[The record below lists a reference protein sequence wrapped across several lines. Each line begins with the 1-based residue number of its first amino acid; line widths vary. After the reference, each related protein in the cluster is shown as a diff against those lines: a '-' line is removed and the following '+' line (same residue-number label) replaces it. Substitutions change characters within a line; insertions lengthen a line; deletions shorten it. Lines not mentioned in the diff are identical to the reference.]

1 MLQSIIIKV
10 IAFPLLLGAILALA
24 TYRLEQ
30 QRNLVIAFLAPLFAC
45 VIIIVLDGFPG
56 FPPVRAAH
64 KFPYILFAGGLFFA
78 ISARLSFR
86 RSIIYWGLAFAL
98 TVALPTWWMGKSI
111 LLNNSQKATVVTI
124 LVLLT
129 VAGAFLYRC
138 FAVAKAKPLPN
149 VLPQAVFATSV
160 AGALI
165 AILGGYM
172 GMLMFNA
179 ALSVMFGGYLFVSY
193 VRYLRGDAQAFALK
207 GQGAL
212 AISWVAFIGVLVTGI
227 LAPKAS
233 GSALILATCTLTAV
247 PLSYVY
253 APVAGRVPYLLRPLL
268 LGVIVAVPALAGIL
282 VAGMQFA
289 G

>member
-1 MLQSIIIKV
+1 MLQSIILKV
-10 IAFPLLLGAILALA
+10 IAFPLLLGVIIALA
-24 TYRLEQ
+24 SYRFERQ
-30 QRNLVIAFLAPLFAC
+30 KNLVLAFLAPLFAC
-45 VIIIVLDGFPG
+45 IIILVLDGFPA

-64 KFPYILFAGGLFFA
+64 KFPYILFAGSLFFA
-78 ISARLSFR
+78 FFAWRSPRLN
-86 RSIIYWGLAFAL
+86 IIYSSLAFVL
-98 TVALPTWWMGKSI
+98 MIVLPIWWMGKSI
-111 LLNNSQKATVVTI
+111 LVNNGQKATVVMI

-129 VAGAFLYRC
+129 VAGAVLYRY

-149 VLPQAVFATSV
+149 VLPQALFATSI

-165 AILGGYM
+165 AIMGGYM
-172 GMLMFNA
+172 GMLMFNT
-179 ALSVMFGGYLFVSY
+179 ALAVMFGGYLFISY
-193 VRYLRGDAQAFALK
+193 VRYLRGDAQAFALN

-212 AISWVAFIGVLVTGI
+212 AMSWVAFIGVLVTGI

-233 GSALILATCTLTAV
+233 GLALVLAVFTLAAV
-247 PLSYVY
+247 PLAYIY
-253 APVAGRVPYLLRPLL
+253 APVAARIPYMLRPLL

>member
-10 IAFPLLLGAILALA
+10 IAFPLLLGAILALM
-24 TYRLEQ
+24 TYRLERQ
-30 QRNLVIAFLAPLFAC
+30 QNLVLAFLTPLFAC
-45 VIIIVLDGFPG
+45 VVLIVLDGFPA

-78 ISARLSFR
+78 ISAWLSPR
-86 RSIIYWGLAFAL
+86 RNIIYSGITFAL
-98 TVALPTWWMGKSI
+98 MIAFPTWWMGKSI

-129 VAGAFLYRC
+129 VAGAMLYRY
-138 FAVAKAKPLPN
+138 FAGAKAKPLPN
-149 VLPQAVFATSV
+149 VLPQALFATSI

-165 AILGGYM
+165 AIFGGYM

-179 ALSVMFGGYLFVSY
+179 ALGVMFGGYLFVSY
-193 VRYLRGDAQAFALK
+193 VRYIKGDAQAFALT

-212 AISWVAFIGVLVTGI
+212 AMSWVAFIGVLVTGI

-233 GSALILATCTLTAV
+233 SLALVMATCTLTAV
-247 PLSYVY
+247 PLAYVY
-253 APVAGRVPYLLRPLL
+253 APVANRVPYILRPLL
-268 LGVIVAVPALAGIL
+268 LGVIVAAPALAGIL